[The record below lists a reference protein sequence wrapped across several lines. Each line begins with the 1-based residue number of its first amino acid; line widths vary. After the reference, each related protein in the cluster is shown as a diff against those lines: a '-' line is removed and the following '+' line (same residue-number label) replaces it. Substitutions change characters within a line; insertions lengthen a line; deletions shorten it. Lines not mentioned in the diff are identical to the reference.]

1 MGKELCNLRV
11 IFAMLALLA
20 FAPMVWAC
28 ECGSGSAGACQC
40 AGAAC
45 TCGETTSSPPTTPPP
60 PDPGSANLTV
70 NVSVANFSFT
80 PANVT
85 IYAGDTIEW
94 DFISGMHNA
103 QSVVGAIDS
112 FDSGF
117 FTSGSYSRQFNI
129 PGTISYYCKPHGFD
143 NFDGTAG
150 GMAGTIT
157 VLPAPEPGTLAL
169 ALIAPCALIF
179 RRDRRPALHDY
190 VSALEVTPRRR

>member
-1 MGKELCNLRV
+1 MILRPIYVVMG
-11 IFAMLALLA
+11 ALL
-20 FAPMVWAC
+20 FAPLAWAC
-28 ECGSGSAGACQC
+28 NCSSSGGGCQC
-40 AGAAC
+40 AGGAC
-45 TCGETTSSPPTTPPP
+45 TCGETTPSPPTTPST
-60 PDPGSANLTV
+60 PDPGANLTV

-85 IYAGDTIEW
+85 ISAGDTIEW

-103 QSVVGAIDS
+103 QSVVGAVDS

-129 PGTISYYCKPHGFD
+129 PGTISYYCRPHGFD

-150 GMAGTIT
+150 GMSGTIT

-169 ALIAPCALIF
+169 TLIAPCALILK
-179 RRDRRPALHDY
+179 RDRRRVLHTGGGLR
-190 VSALEVTPRRR
+190 SKPR